1 MTKNKTIRMALVGTD
16 SLRSREIKN
25 ILEKKSAPSDV
36 VEFYDPNVKGAF
48 GKLTEFRGEAR
59 VIHHLDPTLLDGL
72 DVVFL
77 TADSKSNQRIID
89 KAASLNITAIFFNDE
104 TNGEERPH
112 PVSAMLSH
120 FLHVAMN
127 GADIREIVVTVLQP
141 ASAYLDDGIAE
152 LADQSTAF
160 LGSLSSPRSKFKTP
174 LAFNLVSQTE
184 SVDEE
189 GVSASERRIHREVR
203 RILGKEDLP
212 LSLSLIQ
219 VPVFHTYGLMIYVR
233 LGEERTLADL
243 ERLFDESPSFKKC
256 GPGLACPVSSL
267 TVAGKDEIY
276 IGQIKKDPADDHAF
290 WFWLVG
296 DNLTRGSALNAY
308 EIARKV
314 IALRRAE

>member
-1 MTKNKTIRMALVGTD
+1 
-16 SLRSREIKN
+16 
-25 ILEKKSAPSDV
+25 
-36 VEFYDPNVKGAF
+36 
-48 GKLTEFRGEAR
+48 
-59 VIHHLDPTLLDGL
+59 
-72 DVVFL
+72 
-77 TADSKSNQRIID
+77 
-89 KAASLNITAIFFNDE
+89 
-104 TNGEERPH
+104 
-112 PVSAMLSH
+112 LSH